1 MDCEHVLSAHQNISG
16 QAQVSLTVRFLGE
29 VVGNFV
35 ADVVVEKK
43 VIFELKAVRELL
55 PEHQAQVINYLNA
68 TGMEVGLLIN
78 FARPKL
84 EYKRNY
90 QSRTS

>member
-55 PEHQAQVINYLNA
+55 PKHQAQVINYLNA

-84 EYKRNY
+84 EYKRIY
-90 QSRTS
+90 RSRTS